1 MSMLRV
7 PPRVSGCISSRPSG
21 SPDGRQRALEF
32 SQPIKWRVSYNA
44 PHNVIDSIVK
54 ADGTL
59 RRGGQELFSVM
70 KRTRW
75 TAAAHRLIKAA
86 DTDRASLS
94 LH

>member
-1 MSMLRV
+1 MLRV
-7 PPRVSGCISSRPSG
+7 LPRVSVFHR
-21 SPDGRQRALEF
+21 GRLALQCALEF

-44 PHNVIDSIVK
+44 PHNIIDSTVE
-54 ADGTL
+54 AGGTL

-70 KRTRW
+70 KRMRW
-75 TAAAHRLIKAA
+75 IAAAYRLIKAA